1 MSTLNRILVSDLVPS
16 VQELHS
22 STFRSC
28 SGPWRRS
35 PRRRRPSSSTG
46 APLDRKR
53 EYTFLKLIETPSNS
67 SSLVLAR
74 FCHAQIPKKKYFFQI
89 SLKKI
94 LCTVLNGKAE
104 FCLLFILEF
113 ANDKTSV
120 YINCQQIKSLSLVQV
135 SNFIMLRN
143 LQKSYFGHIP
153 RREFFFFVKKHKKIF
168 GNLRTFF
175 EN

>member
-53 EYTFLKLIETPSNS
+53 EYTFLKLIESHSNS

-94 LCTVLNGKAE
+94 LCTVLNDKAE
-104 FCLLFILEF
+104 FCLLFLLEF
-113 ANDKTSV
+113 ANDKTSLSKSTV
-120 YINCQQIKSLSLVQV
+120 NQSKACLWSRFQILPCYEIYRNPILGTFLEE
-135 SNFIMLRN
+135 NFF
-143 LQKSYFGHIP
+143 SS
-153 RREFFFFVKKHKKIF
+153 
-168 GNLRTFF
+168 
-175 EN
+175 